1 MFHPFLGPIQSIRWH
16 SMKYLVSTTTL
27 YIKKQDGHNP
37 LHQRPFEPFIM
48 APKEDEKAITVTVET
63 SGKDKKDS
71 KKKKDDAPEQ
81 AMSEEDLELKERLE
95 TCVSTLLNVD
105 AEASVTVP
113 IRRKALDVIVLEVRT
128 ATSSMTSVP
137 KPLKFLRPH
146 FDDLKGLHATLVT
159 DETVVTEDEFLTLR
173 ALLADVLSVL
183 AMTLGDHGRF
193 CTFGMIV
200 YILL

>member
-1 MFHPFLGPIQSIRWH
+1 
-16 SMKYLVSTTTL
+16 
-27 YIKKQDGHNP
+27 
-37 LHQRPFEPFIM
+37 M

-105 AEASVTVP
+105 AEAAVTVP

-193 CTFGMIV
+193 FTFGMIV